1 MLILVTGGSGSG
13 KSAYAEELLLSLTKQ
28 GETRYYIATMQV
40 IGEEGKEKVRR
51 HKRLRAGKGL
61 LTIESPRDIGA
72 VEIGEKQS
80 AALLECMSNLTANE
94 MFCGEVPCEKER
106 VTEKI
111 MTGVAKLQSKCK
123 HLVIVTNQVFEDGIR
138 YEDGT
143 MEYLAALGEINRK
156 LAERADAVVEVV
168 AGIPVWQKGVHK
180 IDNIF

>member
-13 KSAYAEELLLSLTKQ
+13 KSAYAEELLLAFTKQ

-40 IGEEGKEKVRR
+40 FGEEGKEKVRR
-51 HKRLRAGKGL
+51 HKKLRAGKGFF
-61 LTIESPRDIGA
+61 TIESPRDIGG

-111 MTGVAKLQSKCK
+111 VTGVAKLQSKCK

-138 YEDGT
+138 YEDST
-143 MEYLAALGEINRK
+143 MEYLVALGEINRK

-168 AGIPVWQKGVHK
+168 AGIPVWQKGEHK

>member
-13 KSAYAEELLLSLTKQ
+13 KSAYAEELLLALTKQ

-40 IGEEGKEKVRR
+40 FGEEGKEKVRR
-51 HKRLRAGKGL
+51 HKKLRAGKGF

-72 VEIGEKQS
+72 VEIGGKQS

-94 MFCGEVPCEKER
+94 MFCGEVLCEKEL

-111 MTGVAKLQSKCK
+111 VAGVAKLQSECK

-138 YEDGT
+138 YEDST

-168 AGIPVWQKGVHK
+168 AGIPVWQKGEHK